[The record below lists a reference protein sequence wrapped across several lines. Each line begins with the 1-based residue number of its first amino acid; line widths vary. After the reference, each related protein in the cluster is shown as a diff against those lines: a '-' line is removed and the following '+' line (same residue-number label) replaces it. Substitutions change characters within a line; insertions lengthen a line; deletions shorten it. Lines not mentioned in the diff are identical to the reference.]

1 MILKECN
8 IIKPILPYKIHQ
20 KSEILFCFSW
30 KSDDKICS
38 DIIIFK
44 ILFNKVQELKCHFMI
59 VKSPHRFED
68 FGRGML
74 EWKIKIRNKF
84 TELSQSFQVFFG
96 QDVRIEI
103 EYSITEISRN
113 LINSFQKI
121 KKSGFTIEINS
132 ISGRILRNQDQF
144 FNSLG
149 NQIFCLLNEGFNRE
163 RSLFSSD
170 LWNNT
175 KSTRII
181 ASFRDFEIFKT

>member
-1 MILKECN
+1 MVLKECN

-20 KSEILFCFSW
+20 KSEVLLGLPW

-44 ILFNKVQELKCHFMI
+44 ILFDKMQELKRHFMI
-59 VKSPHRFED
+59 VKSAHRFED

-74 EWKIKIRNKF
+74 KWKIKIRDKF
-84 TELSQSFQVFFG
+84 AELSQSFQVFFG

-103 EYSITEISRN
+103 EHSITEISWD

-121 KKSGFTIEINS
+121 KKSGFTIQINAV
-132 ISGRILRNQDQF
+132 SGRVLSNQDQL
-144 FNSLG
+144 FNSLSD
-149 NQIFCLLNEGFNRE
+149 QIFCFLNKGFNRE

-170 LWNNT
+170 LWDNT
-175 KSTRII
+175 KSTRIV
-181 ASFRDFEIFKT
+181 ASFGDFEIFKT

>member
-8 IIKPILPYKIHQ
+8 IIKPVLIYKIHQ
-20 KSEILFCFSW
+20 KSEVLLGLPW
-30 KSDDKICS
+30 KSNDKICS

-44 ILFNKVQELKCHFMI
+44 ILFDKMQELKCHFMI

-74 EWKIKIRNKF
+74 EWKIKIRNKLA
-84 TELSQSFQVFFG
+84 ELSQSFQVFFG
-96 QDVRIEI
+96 QDIRIEI
-103 EYSITEISRN
+103 EHSITEISWD

-132 ISGRILRNQDQF
+132 VSSRVLSDQDQF
-144 FNSLG
+144 FDSLG

-170 LWNNT
+170 LWDNT

-181 ASFRDFEIFKT
+181 ASFCDFEIFKT